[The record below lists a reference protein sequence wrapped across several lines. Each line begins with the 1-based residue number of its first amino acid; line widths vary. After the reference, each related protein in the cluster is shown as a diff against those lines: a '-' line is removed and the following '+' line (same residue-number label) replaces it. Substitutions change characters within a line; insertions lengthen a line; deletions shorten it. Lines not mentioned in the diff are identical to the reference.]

1 MKIKKLPF
9 KYLFSMKKFNL
20 KTSYFHKQEVM
31 KKNKNMIKI
40 FCYIKGS
47 SKKSPILT
55 DEGLIIKSK

>member
-1 MKIKKLPF
+1 
-9 KYLFSMKKFNL
+9 MKKFNL

>member
-1 MKIKKLPF
+1 
-9 KYLFSMKKFNL
+9 MKKFNL
-20 KTSYFHKQEVM
+20 KTSYFHKQEV

-47 SKKSPILT
+47 SRKSPILT